1 MAVVYPELMSAFN
14 QFNEQQ
20 IIELHRILTDYV
32 SQLSLTLQQ
41 RDDEI
46 DSTPSNTVLAVNNTA
61 DVQSPPEGAVRY
73 DRTTSKFQGYVS
85 GLGWVDFH

>member
-14 QFNEQQ
+14 QFNDQQ

-41 RDDEI
+41 RDDEV
-46 DSTPSNTVLAVNNTA
+46 DSTPSDVVLPVNDTS

-73 DRTTSKFQGYVS
+73 NRATSKFQGYIS
-85 GLGWVDFH
+85 GTGWVDFH

>member
-14 QFNEQQ
+14 QFSDLQ

-46 DSTPSNTVLAVNNTA
+46 DSTPSDTVLSVNDTA

-73 DRTTSKFQGYVS
+73 NRATSKFQGYVS
-85 GLGWVDFH
+85 GTGWVDFH

>member
-1 MAVVYPELMSAFN
+1 MATVYPELMSAFN

-46 DSTPSNTVLAVNNTA
+46 DSTPSDTVLSVNDTA

-73 DRTTSKFQGYVS
+73 NRATSKFQGYVS
-85 GLGWVDFH
+85 GTGWVDFH